1 MVKRQ
6 TGFICVTFLLKSIL
20 CMWYKV
26 KYGSGINKVK
36 YVMWYNVAWPK
47 KKFLCSRRQ
56 NHTQR
61 IKWAYIRNTA
71 LFFVLFSEPKY
82 FWPLFALVL
91 FYKVWNEIA
100 AFLQLPFANSF
111 WRVQEISLFLWHP
124 ESGSQTWARH
134 LEWGRSSNN
143 RNTL

>member
-1 MVKRQ
+1 M
-6 TGFICVTFLLKSIL
+6 CVVCGTMLRL
-20 CMWYKV
+20 
-26 KYGSGINKVK
+26 
-36 YVMWYNVAWPK
+36 PK

-91 FYKVWNEIA
+91 FYKFWNEIA
-100 AFLQLPFANSF
+100 AFLQLPFAKSF
-111 WRVQEISLFLWHP
+111 WRVREISLFYDTQSLGPRLEQDTLNEADHLTTEIHCKCFSCTSSFERLP
-124 ESGSQTWARH
+124 RSFKSGNEEIGCQWQ
-134 LEWGRSSNN
+134 LQ
-143 RNTL
+143 LQC